1 MSERPVSRNL
11 SATGRVKRER
21 RGQVGPF
28 GSLSWARS
36 LLGRPIALERRDG
49 KLHVALVERRRSPE
63 RREADALNALR
74 SELHARLI
82 AGNVD
87 EAARH
92 MRHLV
97 FVLDALGRGWEAVGQ
112 LPSKVLDKATMQA
125 HRLVIEEPSPLLAE
139 MIDRLRLLKVAAEV
153 REDKSPA
160 AARTTAA
167 EDLRTLDGDTAVDQ
181 RELTAEEAEA
191 AEAGWVGT
199 IPQAL
204 PPGAPE
210 R

>member
-1 MSERPVSRNL
+1 MSERPASRKP

-21 RGQVGPF
+21 RTPVGPI
-28 GSLSWARS
+28 GSLSWAKS

-63 RREADALNALR
+63 QRQADELNALR
-74 SELHARLI
+74 GELHARLI
-82 AGNVD
+82 AGSVD
-87 EAARH
+87 DAARH

-97 FVLDALGRGWEAVGQ
+97 FVLDALGRGWDAVGL

-125 HRLVIEEPSPLLAE
+125 HRLVIDEPSTLLAE

-153 REDKSPA
+153 REDRTPGTANPA
-160 AARTTAA
+160 PFD
-167 EDLRTLDGDTAVDQ
+167 DLRALDGDTAVDQ
-181 RELTAEEAEA
+181 RELSAEEAEA
-191 AEAGWVGT
+191 ASAGWVGT

-204 PPGAPE
+204 PHGPAEG
-210 R
+210 

>member
-1 MSERPVSRNL
+1 MSERPASRKPPAN
-11 SATGRVKRER
+11 GRLKRER
-21 RGQVGPF
+21 RAPVGPF
-28 GSLSWARS
+28 GSLSWAKS
-36 LLGRPIALERRDG
+36 LLGRPITLERRDG

-97 FVLDALGRGWEAVGQ
+97 FVLDALGSGWDAVGQ

-125 HRLVIEEPSPLLAE
+125 HRLVIDEPSPLLAE

-153 REDKSPA
+153 REDAGKHGHPDA
-160 AARTTAA
+160 GLPLGNDRRDTQIDAR
-167 EDLRTLDGDTAVDQ
+167 EMS
-181 RELTAEEAEA
+181 AEELDANEHR
-191 AEAGWVGT
+191 WTGT
-199 IPQAL
+199 VPQAL
-204 PPGAPE
+204 VPPTE